1 MVVFAEV
8 SADLDRRRELVRRS
22 DFSDLRILA
31 PSFLYWESDRRDTQ
45 SVWECG
51 EVVTLVFVD
60 RTESLTIP
68 GFVGEI

>member
-8 SADLDRRRELVRRS
+8 GADLDRRRELVCRS
-22 DFSDLRILA
+22 ELTGLRVFA

-45 SVWECG
+45 SVWECC
-51 EVVTLVFVD
+51 EVVILVFVD